1 MITCH
6 QYDYIEIACMYRYQV
21 KLTFKDGE
29 DTSGI
34 ALDTAKNEAKQECL
48 KLQTDQGDVLV
59 ELDQLVTL
67 TAITPNPHF
76 TQVRFA

>member
-21 KLTFKDGE
+21 RLTFKSGDHT
-29 DTSGI
+29 DGI

-48 KLQTDQGDVLV
+48 KLQTDHGQILV
-59 ELDQLVTL
+59 ELEELEVL

-76 TQVRFA
+76 TQVRFS